1 MNRQNVTA
9 ASVVFLNTLVPAR
22 EGPPQID
29 ELLRSNRA
37 FESRLRELA
46 AANDGLQRAMA
57 LEARRLQTIM
67 AELALA
73 SDRVGD
79 RSLADVIRAVA
90 AAPSDLSPV
99 AACGRG
105 GGRGG
110 GHDGERA
117 GERAG
122 ERDAQRPGEH
132 VCGLHA
138 EAGCARCRAVG
149 PVQPLSARERE
160 VLRLLTEG
168 SRSPC
173 IAAHLG
179 ISVATVEVHRRNI
192 MRKLGLH
199 TIALLTKYALREGL
213 TSL

>member
-1 MNRQNVTA
+1 MNRQSARQRGPATPA
-9 ASVVFLNTLVPAR
+9 MFLNTLAPAR
-22 EGPPQID
+22 DRPPQID
-29 ELLRSNRA
+29 ELLRSNRS
-37 FESRLRELA
+37 FELRLRELA
-46 AANDGLQRAMA
+46 AANDGLQRAVA
-57 LEARRLQTIM
+57 LEARRLQTIL

-73 SDRVGD
+73 ADRVGD

-99 AACGRG
+99 AACGRS
-105 GGRGG
+105 
-110 GHDGERA
+110 GERA
-117 GERAG
+117 GGHAG
-122 ERDAQRPGEH
+122 EHVSEHAGEH

-138 EAGCARCRAVG
+138 QAGCARCRAVG
-149 PVQPLSARERE
+149 PAQPLSARERE

>member
-1 MNRQNVTA
+1 MFQDA
-9 ASVVFLNTLVPAR
+9 PTLA
-22 EGPPQID
+22 GDGSPPIE
-29 ELLRSNRA
+29 ELLRNNRA
-37 FESRLRELA
+37 LESRLRELA
-46 AANDGLQRAMA
+46 AANDGLHRAVA
-57 LEARRLQTIM
+57 LGARRLQTIM
-67 AELALA
+67 FELALA
-73 SDRVGD
+73 ADRVGD
-79 RSLADVIRAVA
+79 RPLADVIRAVA

-99 AACGRG
+99 AACGQGRERG
-105 GGRGG
+105 
-110 GHDGERA
+110 
-117 GERAG
+117 
-122 ERDAQRPGEH
+122 GEH

-138 EAGCARCRAVG
+138 EPGCARCRAFG

-173 IAAHLG
+173 IAAHLC

-199 TIALLTKYALREGL
+199 TIAMLTKYAVREGL

>member
-22 EGPPQID
+22 ERPPQID
-29 ELLRSNRA
+29 ELLRSNHA

-46 AANDGLQRAMA
+46 AANDGLQRAVA
-57 LEARRLQTIM
+57 QEARRLQTIM

-73 SDRVGD
+73 ADRVGD

-105 GGRGG
+105 GG
-110 GHDGERA
+110 HDGERV
-117 GERAG
+117 G
-122 ERDAQRPGEH
+122 ERDAQRAVAH

-138 EAGCARCRAVG
+138 QAGCARCRAVG

>member
-22 EGPPQID
+22 ERPPQID

-46 AANDGLQRAMA
+46 AANDGLQRAVA
-57 LEARRLQTIM
+57 QEARRLQTIM

-73 SDRVGD
+73 ADRVGD

-105 GGRGG
+105 GGR
-110 GHDGERA
+110 DGERV
-117 GERAG
+117 G
-122 ERDAQRPGEH
+122 ERDAQRAVAH

-138 EAGCARCRAVG
+138 QAGCARCRAVG

>member
-22 EGPPQID
+22 ERPPQID
-29 ELLRSNRA
+29 ELLRSNHA

-46 AANDGLQRAMA
+46 AANDGLQRAVA

-73 SDRVGD
+73 ADRVGD
-79 RSLADVIRAVA
+79 RSLAEVIRAVA

-105 GGRGG
+105 GERAGERV
-110 GHDGERA
+110 GERA
-117 GERAG
+117 GERA
-122 ERDAQRPGEH
+122 AQRAGEH

-138 EAGCARCRAVG
+138 QAGCARCRAVG